1 MQIVS
6 PEVAPVMKLICP
18 ESASF
23 LFKADGFLVYELEIA
38 SRYLAMTRARQLVHE
53 HDFSAQRTHHTGPL
67 RRVPSGHH
75 CDEWVAFH
83 RTDDRQTSS
92 RISTCHFDN
101 RLVWLETAVRF
112 SILDDLKGHT
122 ILFRSTRIEIFK
134 FDEKTAAKAVSQSAK
149 FDERCRSNS
158 IKNGG

>member
-6 PEVAPVMKLICP
+6 PEIALVMKLICP

-23 LFKADGFLVYELEIA
+23 LFKTDGFLIYKFEIA
-38 SRYLAMTRARQLVHE
+38 TGYLAMTRARQLIHE

-67 RRVPSGHH
+67 RRVPSRHH

-83 RTDDRQTSS
+83 CTDNRQTSS

-101 RLVWLETAVRF
+101 RLVRLETAVRF
-112 SILDDLKGHT
+112 SILDDLMGHT
-122 ILFRSTRIEIFK
+122 ILFRSTLIEIFK
-134 FDEKTAAKAVSQSAK
+134 FGEK
-149 FDERCRSNS
+149 
-158 IKNGG
+158 